1 VIVAAVPLAFWFG
14 SVLLA
19 LCYLATFFC
28 VADALRIPDDAWKAA
43 EQRRQSW
50 IIVMLVLPVV
60 FVVYWF
66 SIRPQL
72 FAAAPEAP

>member
-1 VIVAAVPLAFWFG
+1 MPIAFWFG
-14 SVLLA
+14 SVLMA
-19 LCYLATFFC
+19 FAYIATFFC
-28 VADALRIPDDAWKAA
+28 VADALRIPDEAWKAA

-72 FAAAPEAP
+72 LTEPAPQ

>member
-1 VIVAAVPLAFWFG
+1 VIAATVPIAFWFG
-14 SVLLA
+14 SVLMA
-19 LCYLATFFC
+19 GCYLATFFC
-28 VADALRIPDDAWKAA
+28 VADALRLPDEAWHAA

-66 SIRPQL
+66 SIRPQVL
-72 FAAAPEAP
+72 AEVTPS

>member
-1 VIVAAVPLAFWFG
+1 MPFPFILGSFVLSVAYIL
-14 SVLLA
+14 
-19 LCYLATFFC
+19 TFMC
-28 VADALRIPDDAWKAA
+28 VVDALRIPDDAWHAA

-72 FAAAPEAP
+72 LNPAPQ